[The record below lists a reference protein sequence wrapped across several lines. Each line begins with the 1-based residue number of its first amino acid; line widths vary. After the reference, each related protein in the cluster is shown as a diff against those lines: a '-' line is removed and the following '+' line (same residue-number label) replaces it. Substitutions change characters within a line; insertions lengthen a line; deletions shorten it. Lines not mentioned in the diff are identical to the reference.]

1 MARQTGTDA
10 ANGSGGSS
18 AGRTEPNAKFNQ
30 TSFLYGGNAA
40 YVEQLQ
46 ADFER
51 DPNSVDP
58 EWRAFFAQLGD
69 DRAAVETSASGPHWR
84 KPNWPVAAN
93 GELISALDGDWA
105 KTTEGAKPGA
115 RPDRGA
121 KPELAGKPA
130 DGAAPADVQRATRDS
145 VRALMM
151 IRAYRMRGHLH
162 ARSGSARH
170 RTAKGQ

>member
-1 MARQTGTDA
+1 MARQNGTEA
-10 ANGSGGSS
+10 ANGSGGAS
-18 AGRTEPNAKFNQ
+18 AGRSEPNAKFKQ

-58 EWRAFFAQLGD
+58 EWRAFFAQLAD
-69 DRAAVETSASGPHWR
+69 DRGAIERNASGPQWR

-105 KTTEGAKPGA
+105 KTPMRAGPPSGLTAA
-115 RPDRGA
+115 R
-121 KPELAGKPA
+121 
-130 DGAAPADVQRATRDS
+130 APRRNSPRSPPT
-145 VRALMM
+145 
-151 IRAYRMRGHLH
+151 
-162 ARSGSARH
+162 ARRPRTCSAR
-170 RTAKGQ
+170 RAIRCAR